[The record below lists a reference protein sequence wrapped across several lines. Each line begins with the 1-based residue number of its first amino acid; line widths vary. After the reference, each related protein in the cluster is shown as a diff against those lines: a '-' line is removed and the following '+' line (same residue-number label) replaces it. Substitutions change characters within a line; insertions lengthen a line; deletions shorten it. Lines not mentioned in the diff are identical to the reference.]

1 MNAPASARA
10 AQRFRALDGLRGIAA
25 LVVLIHHSVLLY
37 PAMFA
42 TYQGVAPVTGSAM
55 WWATHT
61 PLKLFTAGGEA
72 VVVFFVLS
80 GFVLTLPVLKPR
92 GVDWMAYYPQRVLRL
107 GIPVLASILLACVW
121 ILASNQTPH
130 AGNSEWVSLYSM
142 HPLDWKAVVRTM
154 DLINNSF
161 TLNNPLW
168 SILWEMLFSLAL
180 PLVVGLALLFRRRW
194 YFGIA
199 GVIALV
205 WLGLHDGALS
215 LQHMPDFFVGALIA
229 VLLPRIRGLAER
241 VSARRLEHI
250 VWPVV
255 LAGSLLVLILTW
267 LVGPLPSRFAFVSE
281 GFLALQPLAAGLI
294 VIVCIVWPPVAR
306 LLMMKPVQWAG
317 TISFS
322 LYLVHAPIVIFSRYA
337 FAALPLPAVIAIAIA
352 QSLVVAVAFY
362 WAVESRAHAWS
373 RRVGARVSAVY
384 ARRDDNLVPAAPI
397 DAKS

>member
-1 MNAPASARA
+1 MNAPDSARA
-10 AQRFRALDGLRGIAA
+10 AQRFRALDGLRGVAA
-25 LVVLIHHSVLLY
+25 LVVLIHHSLLLY

-42 TYQGVAPVTGSAM
+42 TYQGVVPVTGSVM

-72 VVVFFVLS
+72 VVIFFVLS
-80 GFVLTLPVLKPR
+80 GFVLTLPVLRPG

-107 GIPVLASILLACVW
+107 GIPVVASILLACVW
-121 ILASNQTPH
+121 ILSSNQTPLP
-130 AGNSEWVSLYSM
+130 GNSEWVSIYSV

-161 TLNNPLW
+161 ALNNPLW
-168 SILWEMLFSLAL
+168 SILWELLFSLAL
-180 PLVVGLALLFRRRW
+180 PLIVGLALLFRRRW

-199 GVIALV
+199 GVVALV

-229 VLLPRIRGLAER
+229 VLLSRIRRLAER
-241 VSARRLEHI
+241 VAARGWENI
-250 VWPVV
+250 VWPIV
-255 LAGSLLVLILTW
+255 LAGSLLILILAS
-267 LVGPLPSRFAFVSE
+267 LVGPLPSRFAFVTE
-281 GFLALQPLAAGLI
+281 GFLALRPLAAGLI
-294 VIVCIVWPPVAR
+294 VIVCIAWPPVAR

-337 FAALPLPAVIAIAIA
+337 FATLPLPAVIAIAIA
-352 QSLVVAVAFY
+352 LSLVVAVAFY

-373 RRVGARVSAVY
+373 RWAGASVSAVY
-384 ARRDDNLVPAAPI
+384 GGRDDTLVTAAPI
-397 DAKS
+397 DAQS